1 MPCCFE
7 IWGKS
12 TANKSKAKGFSKND
26 LLGISIFN
34 SFAFLFIYMLDLGLL
49 KELLVEPKNI
59 VITTHH
65 KPDGDAMGSS
75 LGLYN
80 YLIQKG
86 HHVRVI
92 TPSDYPTFL
101 QWLPN
106 NPEVIIFTEKPEE
119 SKDLVANA
127 DIIFCLDFNSLS
139 RINELGEFVRE
150 AKGKKVMIDHHLE
163 PEGFDDFRYWTI
175 NACAT
180 AQLIYDFIVTVMGE
194 NHFINKD
201 VATCLYT
208 GIMTDSGSFRFP
220 TTTAEVHR
228 IVADLIQ
235 CGAENSKIH
244 QLVYDNFS
252 ESRLRFLGHCLL
264 NKLEV
269 FPEYNSA
276 IIVIHKEDLE
286 KYQITTGDTE
296 GIVNYALSINGIRL
310 AALIIERPDKV
321 KLSLRSTGDF
331 PANEICKKYFNG
343 GGHRNAAG
351 GASDDSVDVVREKF
365 NTILPEYKELLK
377 Q

>member
-1 MPCCFE
+1 
-7 IWGKS
+7 
-12 TANKSKAKGFSKND
+12 
-26 LLGISIFN
+26 
-34 SFAFLFIYMLDLGLL
+34 MLELASL
-49 KELLVEPKNI
+49 KELLVQPKHI

-86 HHVRVI
+86 HQVRVI
-92 TPSDYPTFL
+92 TPTDYPTFL

-106 NPEVIIFTEKPEE
+106 NPEVIIYTEKPEE
-119 SKDLVANA
+119 SQQLVATA
-127 DIIFCLDFNSLS
+127 DLIFCLDFNWLS
-139 RINELGEFVRE
+139 RINELGEFVRA
-150 AKGKKVMIDHHLE
+150 AKAPKVMIDHHLE
-163 PEGFDDFRYWTI
+163 PEGFDDYRHWTI

-180 AQLIYDFIVTVMGE
+180 AQLVYDFIVNIMGE
-194 NHFINKD
+194 CELINKD

-220 TTTAEVHR
+220 TTTAEVHH
-228 IVADLIQ
+228 IVADLINL
-235 CGAENSKIH
+235 GAENSRIH

-264 NKLEV
+264 NKMEI
-269 FPEYNSA
+269 FTEYNA
-276 IIVIHKEDLE
+276 ALITVTKEEL
-286 KYQITTGDTE
+286 KQYQTTTGDTE
-296 GIVNYALSINGIRL
+296 GVVNYALSINGIRL

-351 GASDDSVDVVREKF
+351 GFSEEKLETVVSQFKA
-365 NTILPEYKELLK
+365 ILPEYKTLLI